1 MNTEWYDLR
10 TSLYCKNLDLQ
21 RIVDEKN
28 QAVSSLREEVATL
41 RRMYTE
47 LMDKYQLA
55 VRKPPT
61 STNVTKL
68 PNISV

>member
-1 MNTEWYDLR
+1 M
-10 TSLYCKNLDLQ
+10 DLQ

-28 QAVSSLREEVATL
+28 QAVSGLREEVATL

-55 VRKPPT
+55 VRKPAT